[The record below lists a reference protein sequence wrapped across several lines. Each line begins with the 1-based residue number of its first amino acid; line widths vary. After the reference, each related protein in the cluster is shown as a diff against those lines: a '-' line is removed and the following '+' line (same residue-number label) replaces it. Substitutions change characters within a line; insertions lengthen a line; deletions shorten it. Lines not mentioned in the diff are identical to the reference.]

1 MIPWNKGLSKKTDD
15 RIKNYSFK
23 ISRSLIGKKR
33 RNLTDKEK
41 ENLSIKMKIAHKE
54 GRAWNIGKSRWHNEA
69 SYPENFFIKVIENE
83 FEDKNYKREFNIG
96 IYSIEKCFKRK

>member
-1 MIPWNKGLSKKTDD
+1 
-15 RIKNYSFK
+15 
-23 ISRSLIGKKR
+23 
-33 RNLTDKEK
+33 
-41 ENLSIKMKIAHKE
+41 MKIAHKE

-96 IYSIEKCFKRK
+96 IYSIDFAWPHKKEL